1 MTLQKILLFLRVVE
15 IVSNDE
21 RHKNGLKRLGRGF
34 RESLRLN
41 PYNPLSYIA
50 FILMIVVGLFMY
62 GFVGV
67 FEKIAVNNPFKWN

>member
-21 RHKNGLKRLGRGF
+21 RKKNGLKRLGKGF
-34 RESLRLN
+34 REALRLN
-41 PYNPLSYIA
+41 PYNPLSYIV

-62 GFVGV
+62 GLVGL
-67 FEKIAVNNPFKWN
+67 FEKVAVNNPFKWN